1 MEAYNTKILGITGS
15 HLKLLAILF
24 MTIDHFSAFLLRGFY
39 GIHHSLFRLSG
50 HEISSYIL
58 LRCIGRLAFP
68 IFAFLIVE
76 GFRHTHDRF
85 KYGRNLFVFACIS
98 ELPWDLV
105 RSNTCFYPG
114 QNVFFTLLIG
124 YLGLC
129 AIEAYRNE
137 IIKKTLSLIALLIVS
152 IIFHSDYGCSGFA
165 LILLLHALYDD
176 KLLKS
181 IIGCCILSSK
191 WIAGLAFIPICMY
204 NGKRGFIKTKAA
216 KYAFYLYY
224 PVHLLLIYLIKLK
237 LY

>member
-1 MEAYNTKILGITGS
+1 MKAYNTKIQVITGS
-15 HLKLLAILF
+15 HLKILAILF
-24 MTIDHFSAFLLRGFY
+24 MTIDHVSAYLLRGLNEV
-39 GIHHSLFRLSG
+39 HLSLFSLNG

-76 GFRHTHDRF
+76 GFIHTHNRI

-105 RSNTCFYPG
+105 RSNTCLYPG
-114 QNVFFTLLIG
+114 QNIFFTLLLG

-129 AIEAYRNE
+129 AIEVFRTE
-137 IIKKTLSLIALLIVS
+137 KIKKTISLIVLLILS
-152 IIFHSDYGCSGFA
+152 IILRPDYGCSGFA
-165 LILLLHALYDD
+165 LILLLYALYDN

-181 IIGCCILSSK
+181 VIGCCVLSSK
-191 WIAGLAFIPICMY
+191 WIAGLAFIPISLY
-204 NGKRGFIKTKAA
+204 NGKRGFIKTQTA
-216 KYAFYLYY
+216 KYIFYLYY
-224 PVHLLLIYLIKLK
+224 PIHLLLIYLIKLK